1 MISLF
6 WRWLPRSLNRR
17 PMNTD
22 SELQNPE
29 WRSSC
34 PIASGLDILG
44 DKWSLIIVRDLIE
57 HSSRTYS
64 EFSSSPEGISTNI
77 LASRLKQLESLSI
90 IERVN
95 PDKPSR
101 NNAFQLTQ
109 RGKALRPVLEEL
121 GKWSQIHLK
130 EIHPTIVTII

>member
-1 MISLF
+1 
-6 WRWLPRSLNRR
+6 
-17 PMNTD
+17 MNTD

-64 EFSSSPEGISTNI
+64 EFASSPERISTNI
-77 LASRLKQLESLSI
+77 LASRLKWLESLSI
-90 IERVN
+90 IERIN

-130 EIHPTIVTII
+130 EIHPTIVKII

>member
-1 MISLF
+1 MQ
-6 WRWLPRSLNRR
+6 
-17 PMNTD
+17 TA
-22 SELQNPE
+22 SEPANPE

-64 EFSSSPEGISTNI
+64 EFSASPEAISTNI
-77 LASRLKQLESLSI
+77 LASRLKWLESLLI
-90 IERVN
+90 IERIS
-95 PDKPSR
+95 PGKSSR
-101 NNAFQLTQ
+101 NNGYRLTE
-109 RGKALRPVLEEL
+109 RGLALRPVLEEL

-130 EIHPTIVTII
+130 ELHPSIVTAI

>member
-1 MISLF
+1 MSSNSESL
-6 WRWLPRSLNRR
+6 
-17 PMNTD
+17 
-22 SELQNPE
+22 NPE

-44 DKWSLIIVRDLIE
+44 DKWSLVIVRDLIE

-64 EFSSSPEGISTNI
+64 EFASSPEQISTNI
-77 LASRLKQLESLSI
+77 LASRLKWLESLSI

-101 NNAFQLTQ
+101 NNAFRLTP
-109 RGKALRPVLEEL
+109 RGLALRPVLEEL

-130 EIHPTIVTII
+130 DIHPEIVTII

>member
-1 MISLF
+1 
-6 WRWLPRSLNRR
+6 
-17 PMNTD
+17 MNID
-22 SELQNPE
+22 SELLNPE

-57 HSSRTYS
+57 YSSRTYS
-64 EFSSSPEGISTNI
+64 EFASSPEGISTNI

-101 NNAFQLTQ
+101 NNAFRLTQ

>member
-1 MISLF
+1 
-6 WRWLPRSLNRR
+6 
-17 PMNTD
+17 MNTD
-22 SELQNPE
+22 SELLNPE

-57 HSSRTYS
+57 YSSRTYS
-64 EFSSSPEGISTNI
+64 EFASSPEGISTNI

-101 NNAFQLTQ
+101 NNAFRLTQ

>member
-1 MISLF
+1 
-6 WRWLPRSLNRR
+6 
-17 PMNTD
+17 MNANAESMD
-22 SELQNPE
+22 PE

-57 HSSRTYS
+57 HSTRTYS
-64 EFSSSPEGISTNI
+64 EFAASPERISTNI
-77 LASRLKQLESLSI
+77 LASRLKWLESLAI
-90 IERVN
+90 IERVS
-95 PDKPSR
+95 PERASR
-101 NNAFQLTQ
+101 NNAFRLTQ

-130 EIHPTIVTII
+130 EIHPTIVKII